1 MSKTISRSFI
11 AIVAVCVLVND
22 LLYLFN
28 NPVKL
33 SGVGAEDVLRI
44 VLSISAMIAIPG
56 SFFLLYYAYRMQK
69 KNKILSVV
77 LFVVSGF
84 YIFLLL
90 RSWIETYNN

>member
-1 MSKTISRSFI
+1 M
-11 AIVAVCVLVND
+11 VVVCVLVND
-22 LLYLFN
+22 LLYIFN

-44 VLSISAMIAIPG
+44 MLGISVVVAIPG
-56 SFFLLYYAYRMQK
+56 SFFLLYYAYRMHK
-69 KNKILSVV
+69 KNKTLSLI

-84 YIFLLL
+84 YTFLLL

>member
-1 MSKTISRSFI
+1 MNKIIPRSLITI
-11 AIVAVCVLVND
+11 VVVCVLIND
-22 LLYLFN
+22 LLYFFN

-33 SGVGAEDVLRI
+33 SGVAAEEVLRI

-56 SFFLLYYAYRMQK
+56 SFFLLYYAYLMHK

-90 RSWIETYNN
+90 RDWIETHNN